1 MGTKAAKKAHKATKA
16 AKAKHAKYDA
26 LRVIAVGKA
35 LKYHAA
41 AVKEQSRRVFLDK
54 VSRAAK
60 IAAASFRGKV
70 VVQKKFTATAW
81 KQFKVANKIAKH
93 AKMIV
98 HKRTSSSLRLKIKS
112 THFKFKTEQSKLNR
126 IHSAWKKATD
136 KKHKGVLAVRLALHK
151 KRMAKWSRLSVV
163 EKKQL
168 AKHIKN
174 LKKAAALLKKWK
186 KRAMKMKARR
196 VQAEADAKAAHKALR
211 VAINLK
217 NKEVKKAKIAKRN
230 AIQAMKRMKEA
241 VRRSIKAVAR
251 RLKAEAAHQK
261 AKAAK
266 NKAVKWANKM
276 LIIKKIAFKLYLNMK
291 SKAAHAKKMAIK
303 MTKLAK
309 MWVSRAK
316 SMFKDAEKARRY
328 ADKVR
333 HLMEK
338 AQQVAR
344 EAAAALKRAQLRL
357 KDAIRTRIS
366 NEKKLRI
373 AVRARVLAHAT
384 LRAAKAAHKRSYA
397 AYLRAKKT
405 LFEAHAAVRRAVA
418 ARRIAETE
426 AKKRLAVQAIK
437 LHKWIASHIALRK
450 SAMAASVRAR
460 IAAQVA
466 HTQHMTGLR
475 LRIRESRVQI
485 RRTTRQTIPL
495 AKMTAK
501 AKETAKRAIRDARL
515 RLRQR
520 NVARRVRNRAIAA
533 KVRAAVKAAQE
544 AATQKAALIKAQ
556 AIRKA
561 VHDYIMK
568 VRLQHAVRNHKF
580 DITQCKAAK
589 KNLHALW
596 GQHSLKSRKTA
607 MKAARR
613 NWCRAASTR
622 MAQIKALHLVI
633 KGKLT
638 MKKVHSLRKAAFGL
652 ERRARGQHNYVWSPR
667 KSTCKDKC
675 MKYKDWLKV
684 VTALAKAMAMKPC
697 GKGPGAPMNG
707 VKYITHNKSVKIV
720 HGNKMVLT
728 HHITYH
734 VCKA

>member
-1 MGTKAAKKAHKATKA
+1 MG
-16 AKAKHAKYDA
+16 
-26 LRVIAVGKA
+26 
-35 LKYHAA
+35 
-41 AVKEQSRRVFLDK
+41 
-54 VSRAAK
+54 
-60 IAAASFRGKV
+60 
-70 VVQKKFTATAW
+70 
-81 KQFKVANKIAKH
+81 
-93 AKMIV
+93 
-98 HKRTSSSLRLKIKS
+98 
-112 THFKFKTEQSKLNR
+112 
-126 IHSAWKKATD
+126 
-136 KKHKGVLAVRLALHK
+136 
-151 KRMAKWSRLSVV
+151 
-163 EKKQL
+163 
-168 AKHIKN
+168 
-174 LKKAAALLKKWK
+174 
-186 KRAMKMKARR
+186 
-196 VQAEADAKAAHKALR
+196 
-211 VAINLK
+211 
-217 NKEVKKAKIAKRN
+217 

-241 VRRSIKAVAR
+241 VRRSIKAIAR
-251 RLKAEAAHQK
+251 RLHAERAHQR
-261 AKAAK
+261 AKHAMI
-266 NKAVKWANKM
+266 KAVKWAKKM
-276 LIIKKIAFKLYLNMK
+276 LAIKKIAYKLYLKMK
-291 SKAAHAKKMAIK
+291 AKAAHAKKMAIK
-303 MTKLAK
+303 MTKLARQ
-309 MWVSRAK
+309 WVSRAK
-316 SMFKDAEKARRY
+316 AMFKLAEKARKF

-344 EAAAALKRAQLRL
+344 EAAAALKRAQLKL
-357 KDAIRTRIS
+357 KDAIRSRKS
-366 NEKKLRI
+366 AEKKLRL
-373 AVRARVLAHAT
+373 AVKARVHAHAT

-397 AYLRAKKT
+397 IYLRVKKT
-405 LFEAHAAVRRAVA
+405 LFDAHAAVRRAVA

-437 LHKWIASHIALRK
+437 LHKWIASHIAP
-450 SAMAASVRAR
+450 
-460 IAAQVA
+460 QVA
-466 HTQHMTGLR
+466 HTQHQTGKR
-475 LRIRESRVQI
+475 LRIRETRVQT
-485 RRTTRQTIPL
+485 RRTVRQTVAL
-495 AKMTAK
+495 AKMTAR
-501 AKETAKRAIRDARL
+501 AKEVAKKAVRDARL

-520 NVARRVRNRAIAA
+520 NVARRIKTRAIAA
-533 KVRAAVKAAQE
+533 KVRAAVQAAKE
-544 AATQKAALIKAQ
+544 AAAQKAAVIKAQ

-580 DITQCKAAK
+580 DLTQCKAAK

-697 GKGPGAPMNG
+697 GKVPGAPMNG

>member
-276 LIIKKIAFKLYLNMK
+276 LIIK
-291 SKAAHAKKMAIK
+291 
-303 MTKLAK
+303 
-309 MWVSRAK
+309 
-316 SMFKDAEKARRY
+316 
-328 ADKVR
+328 
-333 HLMEK
+333 
-338 AQQVAR
+338 
-344 EAAAALKRAQLRL
+344 
-357 KDAIRTRIS
+357 
-366 NEKKLRI
+366 
-373 AVRARVLAHAT
+373 
-384 LRAAKAAHKRSYA
+384 
-397 AYLRAKKT
+397 
-405 LFEAHAAVRRAVA
+405 
-418 ARRIAETE
+418 
-426 AKKRLAVQAIK
+426 
-437 LHKWIASHIALRK
+437 
-450 SAMAASVRAR
+450 
-460 IAAQVA
+460 
-466 HTQHMTGLR
+466 
-475 LRIRESRVQI
+475 
-485 RRTTRQTIPL
+485 
-495 AKMTAK
+495 
-501 AKETAKRAIRDARL
+501 
-515 RLRQR
+515 
-520 NVARRVRNRAIAA
+520 
-533 KVRAAVKAAQE
+533 
-544 AATQKAALIKAQ
+544 
-556 AIRKA
+556 
-561 VHDYIMK
+561 
-568 VRLQHAVRNHKF
+568 
-580 DITQCKAAK
+580 
-589 KNLHALW
+589 
-596 GQHSLKSRKTA
+596 
-607 MKAARR
+607 
-613 NWCRAASTR
+613 
-622 MAQIKALHLVI
+622 
-633 KGKLT
+633 
-638 MKKVHSLRKAAFGL
+638 
-652 ERRARGQHNYVWSPR
+652 
-667 KSTCKDKC
+667 
-675 MKYKDWLKV
+675 
-684 VTALAKAMAMKPC
+684 
-697 GKGPGAPMNG
+697 
-707 VKYITHNKSVKIV
+707 
-720 HGNKMVLT
+720 
-728 HHITYH
+728 
-734 VCKA
+734 

>member
-1 MGTKAAKKAHKATKA
+1 MG
-16 AKAKHAKYDA
+16 
-26 LRVIAVGKA
+26 
-35 LKYHAA
+35 
-41 AVKEQSRRVFLDK
+41 
-54 VSRAAK
+54 
-60 IAAASFRGKV
+60 
-70 VVQKKFTATAW
+70 
-81 KQFKVANKIAKH
+81 
-93 AKMIV
+93 
-98 HKRTSSSLRLKIKS
+98 
-112 THFKFKTEQSKLNR
+112 
-126 IHSAWKKATD
+126 
-136 KKHKGVLAVRLALHK
+136 
-151 KRMAKWSRLSVV
+151 
-163 EKKQL
+163 
-168 AKHIKN
+168 
-174 LKKAAALLKKWK
+174 
-186 KRAMKMKARR
+186 
-196 VQAEADAKAAHKALR
+196 
-211 VAINLK
+211 

-397 AYLRAKKT
+397 AYLRVKKT

-485 RRTTRQTIPL
+485 RRTTRQTITL

-501 AKETAKRAIRDARL
+501 
-515 RLRQR
+515 
-520 NVARRVRNRAIAA
+520 
-533 KVRAAVKAAQE
+533 E

-697 GKGPGAPMNG
+697 GKVPGAPMNG

>member
-1 MGTKAAKKAHKATKA
+1 MG
-16 AKAKHAKYDA
+16 
-26 LRVIAVGKA
+26 
-35 LKYHAA
+35 
-41 AVKEQSRRVFLDK
+41 
-54 VSRAAK
+54 
-60 IAAASFRGKV
+60 
-70 VVQKKFTATAW
+70 
-81 KQFKVANKIAKH
+81 
-93 AKMIV
+93 
-98 HKRTSSSLRLKIKS
+98 
-112 THFKFKTEQSKLNR
+112 
-126 IHSAWKKATD
+126 
-136 KKHKGVLAVRLALHK
+136 
-151 KRMAKWSRLSVV
+151 
-163 EKKQL
+163 
-168 AKHIKN
+168 
-174 LKKAAALLKKWK
+174 
-186 KRAMKMKARR
+186 
-196 VQAEADAKAAHKALR
+196 
-211 VAINLK
+211 

-316 SMFKDAEKARRY
+316 SMFKDAEKA
-328 ADKVR
+328 
-333 HLMEK
+333 
-338 AQQVAR
+338 QQVAR

-397 AYLRAKKT
+397 AYLRVKKT

-495 AKMTAK
+495 AKEARAK
-501 AKETAKRAIRDARL
+501 IY
-515 RLRQR
+515 
-520 NVARRVRNRAIAA
+520 AA
-533 KVRAAVKAAQE
+533 A
-544 AATQKAALIKAQ
+544 
-556 AIRKA
+556 
-561 VHDYIMK
+561 
-568 VRLQHAVRNHKF
+568 
-580 DITQCKAAK
+580 
-589 KNLHALW
+589 
-596 GQHSLKSRKTA
+596 
-607 MKAARR
+607 
-613 NWCRAASTR
+613 
-622 MAQIKALHLVI
+622 
-633 KGKLT
+633 
-638 MKKVHSLRKAAFGL
+638 
-652 ERRARGQHNYVWSPR
+652 
-667 KSTCKDKC
+667 
-675 MKYKDWLKV
+675 
-684 VTALAKAMAMKPC
+684 
-697 GKGPGAPMNG
+697 
-707 VKYITHNKSVKIV
+707 
-720 HGNKMVLT
+720 
-728 HHITYH
+728 
-734 VCKA
+734 

>member
-1 MGTKAAKKAHKATKA
+1 MG
-16 AKAKHAKYDA
+16 
-26 LRVIAVGKA
+26 
-35 LKYHAA
+35 
-41 AVKEQSRRVFLDK
+41 
-54 VSRAAK
+54 
-60 IAAASFRGKV
+60 
-70 VVQKKFTATAW
+70 
-81 KQFKVANKIAKH
+81 
-93 AKMIV
+93 
-98 HKRTSSSLRLKIKS
+98 
-112 THFKFKTEQSKLNR
+112 
-126 IHSAWKKATD
+126 
-136 KKHKGVLAVRLALHK
+136 
-151 KRMAKWSRLSVV
+151 
-163 EKKQL
+163 
-168 AKHIKN
+168 
-174 LKKAAALLKKWK
+174 
-186 KRAMKMKARR
+186 
-196 VQAEADAKAAHKALR
+196 
-211 VAINLK
+211 
-217 NKEVKKAKIAKRN
+217 
-230 AIQAMKRMKEA
+230 
-241 VRRSIKAVAR
+241 
-251 RLKAEAAHQK
+251 
-261 AKAAK
+261 
-266 NKAVKWANKM
+266 
-276 LIIKKIAFKLYLNMK
+276 
-291 SKAAHAKKMAIK
+291 
-303 MTKLAK
+303 
-309 MWVSRAK
+309 

-397 AYLRAKKT
+397 AYLRVKKT

-485 RRTTRQTIPL
+485 RRTTRQTITL

-568 VRLQHAVRNHKF
+568 VRLHKF

-638 MKKVHSLRKAAFGL
+638 MKKVHTLRKFAFNL

-697 GKGPGAPMNG
+697 GKVPGAPMNG

>member
-1 MGTKAAKKAHKATKA
+1 MG
-16 AKAKHAKYDA
+16 
-26 LRVIAVGKA
+26 
-35 LKYHAA
+35 
-41 AVKEQSRRVFLDK
+41 
-54 VSRAAK
+54 
-60 IAAASFRGKV
+60 
-70 VVQKKFTATAW
+70 
-81 KQFKVANKIAKH
+81 
-93 AKMIV
+93 
-98 HKRTSSSLRLKIKS
+98 
-112 THFKFKTEQSKLNR
+112 
-126 IHSAWKKATD
+126 
-136 KKHKGVLAVRLALHK
+136 
-151 KRMAKWSRLSVV
+151 
-163 EKKQL
+163 
-168 AKHIKN
+168 
-174 LKKAAALLKKWK
+174 
-186 KRAMKMKARR
+186 
-196 VQAEADAKAAHKALR
+196 
-211 VAINLK
+211 
-217 NKEVKKAKIAKRN
+217 

-241 VRRSIKAVAR
+241 VRRSIKAIAR
-251 RLKAEAAHQK
+251 RLHAERAHQR
-261 AKAAK
+261 AKHAMI
-266 NKAVKWANKM
+266 KAVKWAKKM
-276 LIIKKIAFKLYLNMK
+276 LAIKKIAYKLYIKMK
-291 SKAAHAKKMAIK
+291 AKAAHAKKMAIK
-303 MTKLAK
+303 MTKLARQ
-309 MWVSRAK
+309 WVSRAK
-316 SMFKDAEKARRY
+316 AMFKLAEKARKF

-344 EAAAALKRAQLRL
+344 EAAAALKRAQLKL
-357 KDAIRTRIS
+357 KDAIRSRKS
-366 NEKKLRI
+366 AEKKLRL
-373 AVRARVLAHAT
+373 AVKARVHAHAT
-384 LRAAKAAHKRSYA
+384 LRAAKAAHKRAYA
-397 AYLRAKKT
+397 IYLRVKKT

-450 SAMAASVRAR
+450 AAMAASIRAR

-466 HTQHMTGLR
+466 HTQHQTGKR
-475 LRIRESRVQI
+475 LRIRETRVLT
-485 RRTTRQTIPL
+485 RRTVRQTVAL
-495 AKMTAK
+495 AKMTAR
-501 AKETAKRAIRDARL
+501 AKEVAK
-515 RLRQR
+515 
-520 NVARRVRNRAIAA
+520 
-533 KVRAAVKAAQE
+533 
-544 AATQKAALIKAQ
+544 KAALIKAQ

-697 GKGPGAPMNG
+697 GKVPGAPMNG

>member
-1 MGTKAAKKAHKATKA
+1 MG
-16 AKAKHAKYDA
+16 
-26 LRVIAVGKA
+26 
-35 LKYHAA
+35 
-41 AVKEQSRRVFLDK
+41 
-54 VSRAAK
+54 
-60 IAAASFRGKV
+60 
-70 VVQKKFTATAW
+70 
-81 KQFKVANKIAKH
+81 
-93 AKMIV
+93 
-98 HKRTSSSLRLKIKS
+98 
-112 THFKFKTEQSKLNR
+112 
-126 IHSAWKKATD
+126 
-136 KKHKGVLAVRLALHK
+136 
-151 KRMAKWSRLSVV
+151 
-163 EKKQL
+163 
-168 AKHIKN
+168 
-174 LKKAAALLKKWK
+174 
-186 KRAMKMKARR
+186 
-196 VQAEADAKAAHKALR
+196 
-211 VAINLK
+211 
-217 NKEVKKAKIAKRN
+217 

-241 VRRSIKAVAR
+241 VRRSIKAIAR
-251 RLKAEAAHQK
+251 RLHAERAHQR
-261 AKAAK
+261 AKHAMI
-266 NKAVKWANKM
+266 KAVKWAKKM
-276 LIIKKIAFKLYLNMK
+276 LAIKKIAYKLYLKMK
-291 SKAAHAKKMAIK
+291 AKAAHAKKMAIK
-303 MTKLAK
+303 MTKLARQ
-309 MWVSRAK
+309 WVSRAK
-316 SMFKDAEKARRY
+316 AMSKLAEKARKF

-344 EAAAALKRAQLRL
+344 EAAAALKRAQLKL
-357 KDAIRTRIS
+357 KDAIRSRKS
-366 NEKKLRI
+366 AEKKLRL
-373 AVRARVLAHAT
+373 AVKARVHAHAT
-384 LRAAKAAHKRSYA
+384 LRAAKAAHKRAYA
-397 AYLRAKKT
+397 IYLRVKKT

-437 LHKWIASHIALRK
+437 LHKWIASQI
-450 SAMAASVRAR
+450 
-460 IAAQVA
+460 A

-485 RRTTRQTIPL
+485 RRTTRQTITL

-684 VTALAKAMAMKPC
+684 
-697 GKGPGAPMNG
+697 
-707 VKYITHNKSVKIV
+707 
-720 HGNKMVLT
+720 
-728 HHITYH
+728 
-734 VCKA
+734 